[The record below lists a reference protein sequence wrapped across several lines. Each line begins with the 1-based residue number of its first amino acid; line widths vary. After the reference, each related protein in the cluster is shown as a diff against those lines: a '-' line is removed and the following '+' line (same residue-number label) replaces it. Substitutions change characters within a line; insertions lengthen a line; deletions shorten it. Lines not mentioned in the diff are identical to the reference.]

1 MIIYSVAIVLGSMI
15 IFFLFFVVHKE
26 GKTSGKAK
34 NNNGKLIFNSMHN
47 RLEEDFRLY
56 HYLTFDA
63 RSERIDGD
71 MADKQV

>member
-1 MIIYSVAIVLGSMI
+1 MILL
-15 IFFLFFVVHKE
+15 FLFFIVHKE
-26 GKTSGKAK
+26 GKTSAKAK
-34 NNNGKLIFNSMHN
+34 NNNGKFIFNSVHN

-63 RSERIDGD
+63 RSERNDGD